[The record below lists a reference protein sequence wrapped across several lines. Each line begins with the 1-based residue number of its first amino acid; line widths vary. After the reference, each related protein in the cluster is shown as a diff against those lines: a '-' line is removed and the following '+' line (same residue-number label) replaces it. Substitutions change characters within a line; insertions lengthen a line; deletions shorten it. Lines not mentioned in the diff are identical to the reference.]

1 MSCDFWSLEN
11 ASATTSSRAA
21 ADASEALTYLQ
32 RGREIIGAV
41 ESWLG
46 IAGMVERAE
55 AVVAVACGEYAGQK
69 PISRK
74 RLQPCLRCWF
84 CYSYRAEENGPVG

>member
-11 ASATTSSRAA
+11 ASATSSSRAA
-21 ADASEALTYLQ
+21 ADAREALTYLQ
-32 RGREIIGAV
+32 RCREIIGAG

-55 AVVAVACGEYAGQK
+55 AVVAVACGEYAGAETHFQK
-69 PISRK
+69 AIATF
-74 RLQPCLRCWF
+74 Q
-84 CYSYRAEENGPVG
+84 